1 MTLGRTSSGAIK
13 IKTDTDGGGLRAVG
27 CACCG
32 GCLDYL
38 LYPGELMNVKFDH
51 NDLPDSL
58 EFVDYELGEQLEYY
72 SLQKTT
78 PFFTKNYFDDEPSG
92 TFYYKTASEFDPD
105 TGQEYFDGVTISNTQ
120 NYWAFSSYVG
130 PSAENP
136 EEPYGLRVNEQTYYA
151 YTHNFLCSEPPP
163 PEEIESSRFY
173 FMFDLFADTLRISF
187 ATGSQ
192 VVTRGTRVQYPP
204 QNNAQNTPMV
214 LSPYASCEGYGSWA
228 VLGRYLGGGYM
239 LYFDYVLDYTSN
251 TNPISES
258 CKWKIKTPNGTFTKI
273 GYGNTPV
280 GSYEG
285 GYTVS

>member
-1 MTLGRTSSGAIK
+1 MATIKLQPSGAVVIK
-13 IKTDTDGGGLRAVG
+13 DGKVACG
-27 CACCG
+27 CCSS

-38 LYPGELMNVKFDH
+38 LYPGNLMNVKFDH

-58 EFVDYELGEQLEYY
+58 EFSQYELGDQLEYY
-72 SLQKTT
+72 SLQKIT

-105 TGQEYFDGVTISNTQ
+105 TGAEIFFGVAIVSTT
-120 NYWAFSSYVG
+120 NYWYWSEYIG
-130 PSAENP
+130 PSAEYP
-136 EEPYGLRVNEQTYYA
+136 EEPYGLRTNTDSYYA

-163 PEEIESSRFY
+163 PEELESQRFY
-173 FMFDLFADTLRISF
+173 FMFDLFADTLTIAF

-214 LSPYASCEGYGSWA
+214 LSPYSVCEGYGSYA
-228 VLGRYLGGGYM
+228 VIGRYSGGGYM
-239 LYFDYVLDYTSN
+239 LYFDYILDYTTD
-251 TNPISES
+251 TNPSDS
-258 CKWKIKTPNGTFTKI
+258 CKWKIKTPTGTFTKI